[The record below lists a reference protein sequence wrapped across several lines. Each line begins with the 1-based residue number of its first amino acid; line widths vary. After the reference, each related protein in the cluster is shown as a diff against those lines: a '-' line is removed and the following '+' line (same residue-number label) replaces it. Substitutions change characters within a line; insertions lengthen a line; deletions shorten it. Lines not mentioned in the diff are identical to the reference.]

1 MRELMR
7 HRDFRLLMTGQ
18 TLSMFGDTAMLL
30 VLAMWGKELTGSNG
44 VAGSILAAVALPSLI
59 APFGGVIIDR
69 FRRRTVMIVTD
80 LATAAAIGSLLF
92 VNGREDLWLLYVVA
106 FAYGASLI
114 AFQSARAA
122 LLHTMLPDAMLGSA
136 NGSLSTVREA
146 LRLIGPLTGAAL
158 FAAFGGAA
166 VVILDISTFLLSA
179 AFLAAMRLHEAR
191 PHPRELHVLTE
202 AAAGGRHLLRSPVLR
217 TTVVATVITMLAIG
231 ISESVYFAV
240 VDQGL
245 GRPVAFIGVL
255 GSIQGVGAII
265 GGVAITSLIARTGEL
280 RPVALGL
287 GFISVGALLA
297 TSHQLLVVAA
307 GSVLFGAGLPI
318 VIVCIT
324 TIIQRR
330 TPSELQGRAFTAF
343 ELVAGLPQ
351 LLSIAAGAILVSLV
365 DYRMLLVGMAVG
377 LGGAAVYAF
386 VRLREPVAASQLAD
400 PPVLDDQVAVG
411 HDAFMQPTVV
421 ADQK

>member
-7 HRDFRLLMTGQ
+7 HRDFRLLMSGQ

-59 APFGGVIIDR
+59 APFGGVVIDR

-80 LATAAAIGSLLF
+80 IATAAAIGSLLL

-122 LLHTMLPDAMLGSA
+122 LLHTMLPDAMLGPA

-166 VVILDISTFLLSA
+166 VVLLDIATFLLSA
-179 AFLAAMRLHEAR
+179 AFLAAMRLRESR

-202 AAAGGRHLLRSPVLR
+202 AAAGGRHLLRSRVLR
-217 TTVVATVITMLAIG
+217 ATVVATIITMLAIG
-231 ISESVYFAV
+231 IGESVYFAV
-240 VDQGL
+240 VDEGL

-255 GSIQGVGAII
+255 GSMQGVGAII
-265 GGVAITSLIARTGEL
+265 GGLAITSLIARTGEL
-280 RPVALGL
+280 RPVAVGLGL
-287 GFISVGALLA
+287 ISAGSLLA
-297 TSHQLLVVAA
+297 MSSNLLVVGA
-307 GSVLFGAGLPI
+307 GSVLFGAGLP
-318 VIVCIT
+318 VVVVCIM

-330 TPSELQGRAFTAF
+330 TPNELQGRAFTAF

-351 LLSIAAGAILVSLV
+351 LLSIVAGAILVSLV
-365 DYRMLLVGMAVG
+365 DYRVLLAGMAIG
-377 LGGAAVYAF
+377 LGVAAVYAF
-386 VRLREPVAASQLAD
+386 VRLREPIAPSPLAD
-400 PPVLDDQVAVG
+400 GPLFDDQVTVG
-411 HDAFMQPTVV
+411 LHPFEQPTVV
-421 ADQK
+421 AD